1 MIETKIGK
9 KVFKSPFWVGSSDL
23 IDTSE
28 QAEEVLKY
36 GKDMLGTIVWK
47 TTTMEPRKGY
57 KKPRI
62 CDFYG
67 GFLVASGMKNIGLQG
82 TIKEI
87 HKFKERNAGQSVILS
102 IASVNFGNPVEEF
115 IEMTKQIKNLPI
127 DGVELNLSCPHQV
140 AGEKYQTELLAQ
152 NADLVGKIV
161 KEVKNILKDTDKV
174 VIVKLTGWNSDIA
187 KISKNAES
195 SGADAITVSNIF
207 PGMGYYTGLTE
218 HKNGY
223 SYEIGEPLL
232 GNFKGGY
239 TGEAMLP
246 ATLLIVNTVAN
257 AVKLPIIATGGC
269 MASNDAMLQAFL
281 AGASV
286 IASATFYYDN
296 DCEKCRDFSK
306 ELIERK
312 SILEKYVKEKIIR

>member
-195 SGADAITVSNIF
+195 SGAELKQDEN
-207 PGMGYYTGLTE
+207 GLHIEMNNNNFE
-218 HKNGY
+218 HEMDQRREQDK
-223 SYEIGEPLL
+223 GE
-232 GNFKGGY
+232 
-239 TGEAMLP
+239 GE
-246 ATLLIVNTVAN
+246 
-257 AVKLPIIATGGC
+257 
-269 MASNDAMLQAFL
+269 
-281 AGASV
+281 
-286 IASATFYYDN
+286 
-296 DCEKCRDFSK
+296 K
-306 ELIERK
+306 EA
-312 SILEKYVKEKIIR
+312 